1 MKFHFSLLCILT
13 LVFAS
18 FATQGQ
24 GVNIT
29 VLDQTNKPLADA
41 VIEIISP
48 DVKTTTTAKIA
59 HVAQEDLVFVPFVT
73 AIQQGSLIEFPNRDK
88 TRHHVYSFSSAK
100 TFEIQLYSGKPEAPV
115 PFDEPGIVVLGCNIH
130 DYMLAYIYIGES
142 PLLLV
147 TDKEGKA
154 QFPEVHAGELRLK
167 IWHPWQVEALA
178 EQVVTPDETGHLTFS
193 LAIEDNEKPSAP
205 KRGFG
210 S

>member
-13 LVFAS
+13 LVFSS

-154 QFPEVHAGELRLK
+154 QFPEVPAGELRLK

-178 EQVVTPDETGHLTFS
+178 EQVVTPDETSHLTFS

-205 KRGFG
+205 KRGFV

>member
-1 MKFHFSLLCILT
+1 MKFHSSLLGILM

-18 FATQGQ
+18 FASQGQ
-24 GVNIT
+24 GVSIT

-48 DVKTTTTAKIA
+48 DFKTTTAAKIA

-73 AIQQGSLIEFPNRDK
+73 AIQQGNLIDFPNRDK

-115 PFDEPGIVVLGCNIH
+115 QFDEPGIVVLGCNIH
-130 DYMLAYIYIGES
+130 DYMLAYIYIGEN

-147 TDKEGKA
+147 TDSEGKVN
-154 QFPEVHAGELRLK
+154 FPEVPKGELRLK

-178 EQVVTPDETGHLTFS
+178 EQVVTPDETNHLTFS
-193 LAIEDNEKPSAP
+193 LAIEDNEKPRAP
-205 KRGFG
+205 QRGFG